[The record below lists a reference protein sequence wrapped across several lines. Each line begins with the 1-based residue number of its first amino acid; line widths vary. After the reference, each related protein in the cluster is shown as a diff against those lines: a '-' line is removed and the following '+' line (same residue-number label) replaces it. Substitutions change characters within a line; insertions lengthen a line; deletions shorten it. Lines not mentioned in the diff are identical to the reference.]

1 MKAKKEALILAVEIA
16 MITYLLLPINNCC
29 FRYFTE
35 QRSITIT
42 ITILV
47 LDVGFFFCVHL
58 IQQLHSK
65 ILDLLSLVLQ
75 ELGVFSGFFSQL
87 LKLLAYLVIV
97 DLFHQIRNHSRNNLV
112 NLTLNF
118 NCYLFCIAY
127 FLFVLFVL
135 LFICLFGFNFT
146 IAI

>member
-1 MKAKKEALILAVEIA
+1 MKAKDELLFLAIDESETV
-16 MITYLLLPINNCC
+16 TYLLLTINNC
-29 FRYFTE
+29 FSRHFTE
-35 QRSITIT
+35 QRTIT
-42 ITILV
+42 IAVTVLV

-75 ELGVFSGFFSQL
+75 ELCVFSGFFSQL

-97 DLFHQIRNHSRNNLV
+97 DLFHQIRNRSRNNVV

-118 NCYLFCIAY
+118 NWYLFCTVY
-127 FLFVLFVL
+127 FFVCLFVYL
-135 LFICLFGFNFT
+135 
-146 IAI
+146 